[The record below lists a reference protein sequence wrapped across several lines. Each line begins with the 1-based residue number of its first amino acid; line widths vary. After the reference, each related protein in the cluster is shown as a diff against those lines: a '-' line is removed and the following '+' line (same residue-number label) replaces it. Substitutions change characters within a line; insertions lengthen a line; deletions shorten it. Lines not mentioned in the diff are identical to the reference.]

1 MAAKDTSSEAVATDE
16 KDFEGFPG
24 YGAPR
29 FTMIPDVL
37 LDQQLPE
44 LGHAELKVLLVIMRK
59 TYGWQKDAD
68 RISLNQLAELTGIA
82 RRSVIRA
89 TQDLERRGYILV
101 ERNEAARGEA
111 AVNLYRLRI
120 RKPG

>member
-1 MAAKDTSSEAVATDE
+1 MAAKDTSSEAVAVDE
-16 KDFEGFPG
+16 DAFDGFPG

-37 LDQQLPE
+37 LDRQLPE

-68 RISLNQLAELTGIA
+68 RISLSQLAELTGLS
-82 RRSVIRA
+82 RQSVSTA
-89 TQDLERRGYILV
+89 TQTLEERGYILV
-101 ERNEAARGEA
+101 ERTEASRGES
-111 AVNLYRLRI
+111 AVNVYRLRI

>member
-37 LDQQLPE
+37 LDRQLRE

-68 RISLNQLAELTGIA
+68 RISLSQLAQLTGLN
-82 RRSVIRA
+82 RRSVMRA
-89 TQDLERRGYILV
+89 TGSLEQQGYILV
-101 ERNEAARGEA
+101 ERNEAARGES
-111 AVNLYRLRI
+111 AVNLYRLKI
-120 RKPG
+120 RKPR

>member
-1 MAAKDTSSEAVATDE
+1 MAAKDISSEAVATDE

-37 LDQQLPE
+37 LDQQLPD

-59 TYGWQKDAD
+59 TYGWQKAAD
-68 RISLNQLAELTGIA
+68 QISLSQLAQLTGLS
-82 RRSVIRA
+82 RQSVSTA
-89 TQDLERRGYILV
+89 TQTLEEHGYILV
-101 ERNEAARGEA
+101 ERTEASRGES
-111 AVNLYRLRI
+111 AVNVYRLRI
-120 RKPG
+120 RTPG

>member
-37 LDQQLPE
+37 LDHQLPE

-68 RISLNQLAELTGIA
+68 RISLSQLAELTGLT
-82 RRSVIRA
+82 RQSMQTA
-89 TQDLERRGYILV
+89 TKSLEQRGYILV
-101 ERNEAARGEA
+101 ERGEPTPA
-111 AVNLYRLRI
+111 GLPPNVYRLRI
-120 RKPG
+120 RKSG